1 MSNLMEYLGKHPY
14 ETFAGFMLVLLL
26 AALAPEIHSAVI
38 RWAHRR
44 KWSL

>member
-1 MSNLMEYLGKHPY
+1 MSSLFEYLGNHPY
-14 ETFAGFMLVLLL
+14 ETFAGFMFVLLL

-44 KWSL
+44 RWTL